1 MRKNQLRAFG
11 VWAVVSLGF
20 ASLCLPAAA
29 QVNSS
34 TQRKKPRMMTPVQ
47 RSTAAPPGI
56 ELVSKGRHWQLHRLS
71 GVFEGKTYSRFEV
84 YHIAGT
90 RGLEESPLPKVVKD
104 SLLADARSSDPRDT
118 LYMVSRANAEKWAS
132 GELQREYERQ
142 QKPGDTPD
150 KRLPIKQ
157 VLPGA
162 PRLMATSA
170 SDCFGW
176 HTVSKQ
182 ASVSFA
188 TTGQLFSLTM
198 ENEPGEN
205 GFVTGKFKVA
215 FPVQGSAALGL
226 DFRVHQEFC
235 APIALKFK
243 RVSGSGT
250 LTLGTNID
258 IDAQVNLTHD
268 FEWELGKIKLAEPHF
283 DAAGIP
289 VYVELD
295 AFADAVIHLEADNLV
310 TVKYAV
316 SGSRTGSLQVNC
328 TMGGCS
334 NSSSFSQTPL
344 SITRE
349 LDFAAQGLRGVIK
362 PYLFGGL
369 MVTVGLSGDILSEV
383 PPLAVAKLGPAPYV
397 KADLWAY
404 YGPCS
409 KKGPDLSA
417 VTGDLDFGL
426 DIRAKAWSPALADL
440 DPSGIFPED
449 WVGADWILYNWEK
462 HLGFLVLGESSAL
475 SPLIAGNT
483 SPVADYPSTYTLQM
497 RPCYPYNDPIAY
509 QVDWGDGSS
518 PSVSDTAPPH
528 SGNSISHT
536 YHGKATYSLLGT
548 PLKDQHG
555 RKFPARNTTVSL
567 NTHYQVPGDAL
578 PSASPSSSS
587 GPGIGTPADR
597 STPKSS
603 PAKSTAGPCCPI
615 QAIDPHTGFVAAQDK
630 ASGRTFQFN
639 VNDAAL
645 LKSLKVGQGVYANFQ
660 THQVSVDGVQPCC
673 NITSMGKAGG
683 VGNIA
688 TGQDLG
694 SAVKPGLPCCEV
706 TSVDAARGVVTAKV
720 SSSGQS
726 FQFAVKDASMLKSLR
741 VGQGVY
747 SNFKTHQVSVDGAI
761 PCCDILSAGAEKPI
775 GKAGGSNARGPN
787 AGANAAPPA
796 NSTPMPGSRIAQ
808 GAKSAPPGSSQGRGV
823 QALFTRTIDPCSVL
837 DLPTLKDGA
846 APALGKAFPFTVQEG
861 GDELTLYDPSL
872 HNATCVPAPFH
883 IWIEAKAH
891 FKKTRGFPQFESTG
905 HILFDSLVV
914 GQIVSTAPANDP
926 VTAANFQSAAL
937 CFTDVH
943 VDDFNLRKIPNW
955 YDDVYMRRVLNDH
968 LTGKERCP
976 DVSALVSL
984 YLQGGKTI
992 PSAAQA
998 TSPGGAPVD

>member
-1 MRKNQLRAFG
+1 
-11 VWAVVSLGF
+11 
-20 ASLCLPAAA
+20 
-29 QVNSS
+29 
-34 TQRKKPRMMTPVQ
+34 MMTPVQ

-118 LYMVSRANAEKWAS
+118 LYMVSKANAEKWAS

-383 PPLAVAKLGPAPYV
+383 PPLAVAKLGPAR
-397 KADLWAY
+397 
-404 YGPCS
+404 G
-409 KKGPDLSA
+409 
-417 VTGDLDFGL
+417 
-426 DIRAKAWSPALADL
+426 
-440 DPSGIFPED
+440 
-449 WVGADWILYNWEK
+449 
-462 HLGFLVLGESSAL
+462 
-475 SPLIAGNT
+475 
-483 SPVADYPSTYTLQM
+483 
-497 RPCYPYNDPIAY
+497 
-509 QVDWGDGSS
+509 
-518 PSVSDTAPPH
+518 
-528 SGNSISHT
+528 
-536 YHGKATYSLLGT
+536 GT
-548 PLKDQHG
+548 
-555 RKFPARNTTVSL
+555 SL
-567 NTHYQVPGDAL
+567 NM
-578 PSASPSSSS
+578 SPDN
-587 GPGIGTPADR
+587 PT
-597 STPKSS
+597 
-603 PAKSTAGPCCPI
+603 
-615 QAIDPHTGFVAAQDK
+615 
-630 ASGRTFQFN
+630 
-639 VNDAAL
+639 
-645 LKSLKVGQGVYANFQ
+645 
-660 THQVSVDGVQPCC
+660 
-673 NITSMGKAGG
+673 
-683 VGNIA
+683 
-688 TGQDLG
+688 
-694 SAVKPGLPCCEV
+694 V
-706 TSVDAARGVVTAKV
+706 T
-720 SSSGQS
+720 
-726 FQFAVKDASMLKSLR
+726 
-741 VGQGVY
+741 Y
-747 SNFKTHQVSVDGAI
+747 
-761 PCCDILSAGAEKPI
+761 
-775 GKAGGSNARGPN
+775 
-787 AGANAAPPA
+787 
-796 NSTPMPGSRIAQ
+796 
-808 GAKSAPPGSSQGRGV
+808 
-823 QALFTRTIDPCSVL
+823 
-837 DLPTLKDGA
+837 
-846 APALGKAFPFTVQEG
+846 
-861 GDELTLYDPSL
+861 
-872 HNATCVPAPFH
+872 
-883 IWIEAKAH
+883 
-891 FKKTRGFPQFESTG
+891 
-905 HILFDSLVV
+905 
-914 GQIVSTAPANDP
+914 
-926 VTAANFQSAAL
+926 
-937 CFTDVH
+937 
-943 VDDFNLRKIPNW
+943 
-955 YDDVYMRRVLNDH
+955 
-968 LTGKERCP
+968 
-976 DVSALVSL
+976 
-984 YLQGGKTI
+984 
-992 PSAAQA
+992 
-998 TSPGGAPVD
+998 